1 VLPKAIFFD
10 LDETLLQDD
19 RAFPIAVASTCIDLA
34 HFDGAVDP
42 HRLRDTYMAVS
53 DGFWRDMAAVLSSSS
68 GMDGQAVRRRLWA
81 QVLEQQGIAT
91 SATIDEA
98 AALYAH
104 HRKRGYVAYEDTM
117 TVLTALY
124 RRVRLAVITNG
135 FGDMQREKLQVMEVD
150 SYFDLVLA
158 AGELGIG
165 KPDPGIFRFALDK
178 LGVAPEQVWHVG
190 DSLISDVAGA
200 KAAGL
205 TAVWLNR
212 RGLKRE
218 DAQPEPDYEVAS
230 LSELLPLL
238 DGDSE

>member
-1 VLPKAIFFD
+1 
-10 LDETLLQDD
+10 
-19 RAFPIAVASTCIDLA
+19 
-34 HFDGAVDP
+34 
-42 HRLRDTYMAVS
+42 
-53 DGFWRDMAAVLSSSS
+53 
-68 GMDGQAVRRRLWA
+68 
-81 QVLEQQGIAT
+81 
-91 SATIDEA
+91 
-98 AALYAH
+98 
-104 HRKRGYVAYEDTM
+104 
-117 TVLTALY
+117 
-124 RRVRLAVITNG
+124 
-135 FGDMQREKLQVMEVD
+135 MQREKLQVMEVD